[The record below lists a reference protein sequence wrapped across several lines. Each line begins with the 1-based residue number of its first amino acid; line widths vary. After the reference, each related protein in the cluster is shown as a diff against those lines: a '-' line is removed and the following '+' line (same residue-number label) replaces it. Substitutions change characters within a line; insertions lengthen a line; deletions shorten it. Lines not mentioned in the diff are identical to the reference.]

1 MKTVLFNI
9 IRNKITKL
17 LTIAIIAPFVFNA
30 CMKEVEFDEGV
41 LDSKLVVNGFVCA
54 DSIIKIQVAISK
66 PIPGVEKSMEWIDNA
81 TIKLFVNGEF
91 TEELQNFE
99 IKYEEENGYN
109 DYYYYSSRER
119 PTSEYRSVQTTARTG
134 KTYKVEIEHDDYDMA
149 WAETTIPEAVTIDTL
164 RSNTKEVNEYGYT
177 DTRQFFHVKFTDPEN
192 IQNYYRLTY
201 SLSTGHRQGDWSDKT
216 GEFEINDSVKIVR
229 VDTETDIYIDTDD
242 PLLVGE
248 DDADDFLF
256 MGAGNRYN
264 LFTDDLINGQTYEL
278 SFNNY
283 NYYNNSNELH
293 DGEFNKNTIHLMS
306 LSKEAFLYIKSSY
319 EHWVYDEAFLTEP
332 VQVYTNINNGLGIFA
347 GYSIDERSII
357 KGEYPVDSIEYIYN
371 DNNYY

>member
-1 MKTVLFNI
+1 MKTQLINKNQNKLAKFWILVI
-9 IRNKITKL
+9 IVS
-17 LTIAIIAPFVFNA
+17 FVFNA
-30 CMKEVEFDEGV
+30 CMKEVDFDEGV

-66 PIPGVEKSMEWIDNA
+66 PIPGVEKSLEWIDNA
-81 TIKLFVNGEF
+81 TIKLFVDGEF

-99 IKYEEENGYN
+99 IKYEEGNGYN

-134 KTYKVEIEHDDYDMA
+134 KTYKIEIEHDDYDMA

-164 RSNTKEVNEYGYT
+164 RSDTKEVNEYGYT
-177 DTRQFFHVKFTDPEN
+177 ETRRFFHVKFTDPES

-216 GEFEINDSVKIVR
+216 GEFEINDSVKIVH

-242 PLLVGE
+242 PLLSGE
-248 DDADDFLF
+248 EDADDFLF
-256 MGAGNRYN
+256 MGVGNDYN
-264 LFTDDLINGQTYEL
+264 LFTDDLINGQTYDL

-283 NYYNNSNELH
+283 YYNNNSDDELEE
-293 DGEFNKNTIHLMS
+293 GEFTKNTVQLFT

-319 EHWVYDEAFLTEP
+319 EHWWYDEEFLTEP
-332 VQVYTNINNGLGIFA
+332 VQVYTNINNGIGIFA
-347 GYSIDERSII
+347 GYSVDEYSIM
-357 KGEYPVDSIEYIYN
+357 KGEYPLDSIEYIY
-371 DNNYY
+371 Y